1 VRPELHQ
8 FESIQLSPTSYL
20 VWFGQ
25 LVGLVGLFGEGSKLF
40 RVLSMEAYFTGL
52 LILLFSLI
60 AFSEP
65 SLIPE
70 EGYTVESVFDG
81 NKMDVYP
88 YSILPLNGDIV
99 LLDSVNSTLYRIG
112 LPVSKESAVKVFA
125 GSRNTVP
132 GFADGGF
139 MEAQFNHPRGFTV
152 DLKGNIYVADRANHA
167 IRKISKSGVSTIA
180 GGTAGK
186 TGHADGPSQKAL
198 FSNDYDLT
206 FVPNI
211 CALLVSD
218 RGNRMIRQIKL
229 PPGDCVQQSGSGT
242 LWATPIIASLVSFLL
257 GLVFMFFLQPCIA
270 AHTGRLRSSSSNAGM
285 EACPNIHGETNE
297 DELLCRD
304 KRNC

>member
-1 VRPELHQ
+1 M
-8 FESIQLSPTSYL
+8 
-20 VWFGQ
+20 G
-25 LVGLVGLFGEGSKLF
+25 
-40 RVLSMEAYFTGL
+40 AYCTGL
-52 LILLFSLI
+52 LIILFSLI
-60 AFSEP
+60 TFTEP

-70 EGYTVESVFDG
+70 EGYRVETVLYG

-88 YSILPLNGDIV
+88 HSILPFNGDIL
-99 LLDSVNSTLYRIG
+99 LLDSVNSTLFRIG
-112 LPVSKESAVKVFA
+112 LPLSQDSTIKVFA

-139 MEAQFNHPRGFTV
+139 LDAQFNHPRSFTL
-152 DLKGNIYVADRANHA
+152 DSKGNIYVADRANHA

-186 TGHADGPSQKAL
+186 TGHADGPSQEAM

-206 FVPNI
+206 FIPSI

-229 PPGDCVQQSGSGT
+229 PSGDCVQHSGSGT
-242 LWATPIIASLVSFLL
+242 HWVTPVIASGVSFLL
-257 GLVFMFFLQPCIA
+257 GLLLMAFLQPYIA
-270 AHTGRLRSSSSNAGM
+270 AHTGGLWSSSSNAGM
-285 EACPNIHGETNE
+285 ERIPNNHGETSA
-297 DELLCRD
+297 DELLCHV